1 MDSLR
6 DKYAIVGVGL
16 TELGKLPHMTSMGLT
31 IDACKRAIEDSGLSV
46 NEIDGVLSQP
56 PYTDPTFMY
65 ASWVAENLNI
75 SSKFTTDLNVGGATP
90 IVMIEHAILAI
101 EAGICDV
108 VLCCYGENQRSW
120 MALPTHGRI
129 RFGVE
134 DFEWPFGLIMPAG
147 SYALGARR
155 HMHEYGTT
163 SEQLGAIAVACRK
176 HASLNPDAQ
185 MQEPITIEDYL
196 KSPMFVEPFRLLDV
210 CLLSDGG
217 GAVIVTSG
225 ERAKDLKPKPVYI
238 SGIGEGQSK
247 FHLSDCPNLTSF
259 EGTKISAKKAFD
271 MAGISLNDI
280 DIAEFYDCFTYTVL
294 VQIEDY
300 GFCKKGEGGAFV
312 EGGRIE
318 IGGELPVNTHGGLL
332 SQAHIDGINHIIEG
346 VIQLRG
352 EAGKRQ
358 VKDANFVLVTGNAGN
373 ILCSHSTL
381 ILRR

>member
-1 MDSLR
+1 MGSLR
-6 DKYAIVGVGL
+6 DKYAIVGIGQ
-16 TELGKLPHMTSMGLT
+16 TELGKLPHMTSIGLT

-46 NEIDGVLSQP
+46 NDIDGLLSQQ

-65 ASWVAENLNI
+65 TSWVAENLNI
-75 SSKFTTDLNVGGATP
+75 SSKFTTDLNAGGATP
-90 IVMIEHAILAI
+90 IILIEHAILAI

-108 VLCCYGENQRSW
+108 VLCCYGENQRS
-120 MALPTHGRI
+120 MISTPTHGHV

-134 DFEWPFGLIMPAG
+134 DFEWPFGLVMPPG

-155 HMHEYGTT
+155 HMHEYGTK

-176 HASLNPDAQ
+176 HASLNPSAQ
-185 MQEPITIEDYL
+185 MRKPITIEDYL
-196 KSPMFVEPFRLLDV
+196 NSPMFIEPFHLLDL

-217 GAVIVTSG
+217 GAVIVTSA
-225 ERAKDLKPKPVYI
+225 ERAKDLKSTPVYI

-247 FHLSDCPNLTSF
+247 YHLSDCPSITSF
-259 EGTKISAKKAFD
+259 EGTKMSAKKAFD
-271 MAGISLNDI
+271 MAEIALNDI
-280 DIAEFYDCFTYTVL
+280 DIAEIYDCFTYTVL

-300 GFCKKGEGGAFV
+300 GFCKKGEGGDFV

-332 SQAHIDGINHIIEG
+332 SQAHIDGINHIIEA

-352 EAGKRQ
+352 EAEKRQ
-358 VKDANFVLVTGNAGN
+358 VEDADFVLVTGNSGD